1 MCVCYIHSIQT
12 WVCCLSCMKNWARAS
27 SSRIRCTCHMAR
39 LSLWAASSDR
49 RLYWSISSFLQCG
62 CSNTRVTNKC
72 CWIRVSSRGTCSK
85 CIPKKGFCHI
95 KLQLTIMLVDKMII
109 SISENQRG
117 CLQMPLLQVIFSGS
131 NLPPWF
137 HGIALFNPRSFSH
150 QGALHQI
157 ASN

>member
-1 MCVCYIHSIQT
+1 MSVCVCYIHSIQT

-85 CIPKKGFCHI
+85 CIPKKGF
-95 KLQLTIMLVDKMII
+95 
-109 SISENQRG
+109 
-117 CLQMPLLQVIFSGS
+117 
-131 NLPPWF
+131 
-137 HGIALFNPRSFSH
+137 FSH
-150 QGALHQI
+150 KAATDDYACRQNDHLNIRESKGMP
-157 ASN
+157 SNAVVTSDFFGIKFATLISWDCPF